1 MVANQDDQNS
11 TFILVLSNINLS
23 LSVIFMGEMVFK
35 MAAFGR
41 AYFLSGWYI
50 FDFFVVMA
58 SVVDMILSNLG
69 LYTKQSKA
77 FSFLPQIARIFR
89 VMRVTRILRMFKS
102 FKGLQK
108 MLDTF
113 IFSLPA
119 LGRGLSIISLFFFIT
134 SILATFLFS
143 NISHD
148 YSQNIDQDR
157 NFYNF
162 HLSL

>member
-1 MVANQDDQNS
+1 MA
-11 TFILVLSNINLS
+11 
-23 LSVIFMGEMVFK
+23 EMVLK
-35 MAAFGR
+35 MGAFGK

-50 FDFFVVMA
+50 FDFFVVIA
-58 SVVDMILSNLG
+58 SVIDMILSNLG

-89 VMRVTRILRMFKS
+89 VLRVTRILRMFKS

-119 LGRGLSIISLFFFIT
+119 LGRGLSVISLFFFIT
-134 SILATFLFS
+134 SVLATFIFV
-143 NISHD
+143 NVDYD
-148 YSQNIDQDR
+148 YSQNF
-157 NFYNF
+157 N
-162 HLSL
+162 